1 MQPKPVPSRGNAEE
15 QRRVIMSPVIGSGR
29 FTPAT
34 TNAGRQCLISALP
47 CPLGYMS
54 GGSGGFLKHY
64 ALTRLE
70 DIMTSAELK
79 QELVDTLYAMIQFDR
94 EIYGHVTQETKDCF
108 KAQGVPF
115 PTWIK

>member
-1 MQPKPVPSRGNAEE
+1 
-15 QRRVIMSPVIGSGR
+15 
-29 FTPAT
+29 
-34 TNAGRQCLISALP
+34 
-47 CPLGYMS
+47 MS

-79 QELVDTLYAMIQFDR
+79 QELTDTLYAMIQFDR